1 MQRYLI
7 LFLLLFFI
15 GGALLSIYLLQ
26 RSENKDFL
34 LLYGNVDVRQVD
46 LGFRVLGRVE
56 TMPFQEGDLVAPG
69 VVVATLEKQPYEDL
83 VAQAVATVESSRISL
98 ENAERIYKRRTELID
113 DGSISKEDFE
123 DALTTKQVNE
133 ANLKQAEAALG
144 VALKNYKDIEVRAP
158 AEGVILT
165 RIREPGTVVKEGDP
179 VYTVSLSNPIW
190 VRAFVHEPD
199 LGKIYPGMPAEVYT
213 DSRKDYA
220 YKGHIGF
227 ISPVAEFTPKSVE
240 TTQLRTD
247 LVYRLRIIVDNPDW
261 GLRQGMPVT
270 VKLPLQRHNPE
281 GMR

>member
-1 MQRYLI
+1 MQRYLV
-7 LFLLLFFI
+7 LFLLLLFI

-26 RSENKDFL
+26 RLENKDFL

-56 TMPFQEGDLVAPG
+56 SMPFQEGDLVAPG

-83 VAQAVATVESSRISL
+83 VAQAVATVESTRISL
-98 ENAERIYKRRTELID
+98 ENAERIYKRRTELIG

-281 GMR
+281 GTR